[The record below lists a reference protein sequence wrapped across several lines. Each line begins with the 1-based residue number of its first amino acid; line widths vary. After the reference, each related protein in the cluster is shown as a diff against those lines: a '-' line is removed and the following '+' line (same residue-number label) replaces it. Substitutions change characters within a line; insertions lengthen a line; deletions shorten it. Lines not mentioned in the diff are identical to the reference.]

1 MALATRRKDPKAD
14 RFTLTAV
21 VWPEGKQFVSQCPE
35 LGVASCG
42 KSPDDATSNLKE
54 AVELYLEN
62 AAELGLLNDMLPVL
76 TASPRF
82 TTTLSVESP

>member
-1 MALATRRKDPKAD
+1 MARMTRKRALKTD
-14 RFTLTAV
+14 RFILTAV

-42 KSPDDATSNLKE
+42 NSPDDATSNLKE

-62 AAELGLLNDMLPVL
+62 AAELGLLNELLPVL
-76 TASPRF
+76 KASPRF